1 MHFWWLHLQHDTLNN
16 YECCSPLHPQPQL
29 VELVSMLLLTPSRE
43 KLASEALDFEGA
55 LGDGYVLTV
64 AVAHC

>member
-1 MHFWWLHLQHDTLNN
+1 
-16 YECCSPLHPQPQL
+16 
-29 VELVSMLLLTPSRE
+29 MLLLTPSRE